1 MSFDCRFSHTS
12 NTDTDTVH
20 HLPSP
25 LRLRRLF
32 GKACGQYRLL
42 ADGDRVLVAV
52 SGGKDSLMLLTLLAA
67 QAKIHRPA
75 IEVAAA
81 HVVMDNIPYAADL
94 EWLERYCAS
103 IGVGLNVLHGSTA
116 READASRSKPACFLC
131 SRERRKRLFSFA
143 RDNHYNKVALGHHQD
158 DFLTTLLLNLT
169 FEGAAT
175 TMRPAMAM
183 RHYPLTVIRPLAL
196 APERLVAEVAAE
208 HAFPPQTRCCPWE
221 TTTNRQRMTSV
232 LATLEALNPD
242 VRRSMW
248 HAIETMNSCE

>member
-1 MSFDCRFSHTS
+1 MHSLTNTATNTS
-12 NTDTDTVH
+12 H
-20 HLPSP
+20 HLPSA

-42 ADGDRVLVAV
+42 DDGDRVLVAV
-52 SGGKDSLMLLTLLAA
+52 SGGKDSLMLLTLLAS

-81 HVVMDNIPYAADL
+81 HVVVDNIPYAADL
-94 EWLERYCAS
+94 VWMERYCAS
-103 IGVGLNVLHGSTA
+103 LGVALHVVHA
-116 READASRSKPACFLC
+116 AFREADASRSKPACFLC
-131 SRERRKRLFSFA
+131 SWTRRRALFTFA
-143 RDNHYNKVALGHHQD
+143 RDNHYSKVALGHHQD

-169 FEGAAT
+169 FEGTAQ

-196 APERLVAEVAAE
+196 APERLVAEVAAGLD
-208 HAFPPQTRCCPWE
+208 FPPQTRSCPWE
-221 TTTNRQRMTSV
+221 TTTNRQRMTTV
-232 LATLEALNPD
+232 LANLESLNPD

-248 HAIETMNSCE
+248 HAVETMKPCE